1 MARQS
6 LKANVK
12 PNAKDAAQK
21 AAQIAGK
28 LSGAGVGDN
37 LGEGPAKGAA
47 SVPGDYQ
54 GETET
59 VSYNLPVELIEL
71 YRDLAEE
78 RLKIDRAQ
86 KREARRKGEK
96 PPQARRSASALVREA
111 MEAYRPKI
119 EAELKKLRG

>member
-1 MARQS
+1 MARPS

-12 PNAKDAAQK
+12 PSAKDAAQK

-28 LSGAGVGDN
+28 LSGA
-37 LGEGPAKGAA
+37 EAAPA
-47 SVPGDYQ
+47 SVPGGYQ

-111 MEAYRPKI
+111 MEAYRPQI
-119 EAELKKLRG
+119 EAELKALRG

>member
-1 MARQS
+1 MARPS

-12 PNAKDAAQK
+12 PSAKDAAEK

-28 LSGAGVGDN
+28 LSGV
-37 LGEGPAKGAA
+37 EAA
-47 SVPGDYQ
+47 PVAPITGDYQ
-54 GETET
+54 GEMET

-78 RLKIDRAQ
+78 RLKIERAE
-86 KREARRKGEK
+86 KRAARRKGEK

-111 MEAYRPKI
+111 LEAYRPQI
-119 EAELKKLRG
+119 EAELKGLRGSNP

>member
-1 MARQS
+1 MARPS
-6 LKANVK
+6 LKTAVRK
-12 PNAKDAAQK
+12 PSAKDVAQK

-28 LSGAGVGDN
+28 LSGA
-37 LGEGPAKGAA
+37 EAA
-47 SVPGDYQ
+47 PVASGDYQ

-86 KREARRKGEK
+86 KREARRKGER

-111 MEAYRPKI
+111 MEAYRHQI
-119 EAELKKLRG
+119 EAELKALRR